1 MLNYFKNKIDINKL
15 ILSSST
21 ILTSFFNFI
30 FILLL
35 TRIMSPSEY
44 GKLNLLLIYSTILSI
59 VFLNGVDQAIIRFF
73 YTKSFKSILKN
84 FFIIFF
90 VENLI
95 MLILITILNQFN
107 HDIQFWLLIY
117 LYTNAL
123 VMFRIVSVT
132 IRMINKASMYGL
144 YNVGSKIIET
154 FFILGFYF
162 INFLNYK
169 TAIVAYVS
177 AILIISS
184 IMTLLLY
191 RRKSFFENSEEIDFN
206 RQIKY
211 AIPLIISI
219 LLTVTS
225 QNLDKIILSININ
238 PKDLGIYISA
248 FKLTGTLM
256 ILQSIFSLIWI
267 PDIIKKY
274 EMKLDINF
282 QIKKSIIIYQTLLIS
297 FGILLSLSSSM
308 ITKLLGSN
316 YSSATDL
323 LPILFLIPVFNIFS
337 EIGAI
342 GISLKEKNQYHIVS
356 ALVLILSTVI
366 MMLSFPQF
374 FGIKGAALAS
384 GLSAYLYYLVR
395 NYMGLLQLNIRRVFI
410 STELIN
416 LTYIIFTISLIY
428 IDTLFI
434 KSMVLFIL
442 IILIVKRLLQ
452 WRKHENISPDNS
464 IS

>member
-1 MLNYFKNKIDINKL
+1 
-15 ILSSST
+15 
-21 ILTSFFNFI
+21 
-30 FILLL
+30 
-35 TRIMSPSEY
+35 
-44 GKLNLLLIYSTILSI
+44 
-59 VFLNGVDQAIIRFF
+59 
-73 YTKSFKSILKN
+73 
-84 FFIIFF
+84 
-90 VENLI
+90 
-95 MLILITILNQFN
+95 
-107 HDIQFWLLIY
+107 
-117 LYTNAL
+117 
-123 VMFRIVSVT
+123 
-132 IRMINKASMYGL
+132 
-144 YNVGSKIIET
+144 
-154 FFILGFYF
+154 
-162 INFLNYK
+162 
-169 TAIVAYVS
+169 
-177 AILIISS
+177 
-184 IMTLLLY
+184 
-191 RRKSFFENSEEIDFN
+191 
-206 RQIKY
+206 
-211 AIPLIISI
+211 
-219 LLTVTS
+219 
-225 QNLDKIILSININ
+225 
-238 PKDLGIYISA
+238 
-248 FKLTGTLM
+248 
-256 ILQSIFSLIWI
+256 
-267 PDIIKKY
+267 
-274 EMKLDINF
+274 
-282 QIKKSIIIYQTLLIS
+282 
-297 FGILLSLSSSM
+297 M